1 MVQELKWIIRETDK
15 GLELKNLTL
24 QQHQTLQQHWKL
36 EDNRTMYLNSEKN
49 YFQTRILYSIIIWG

>member
-1 MVQELKWIIRETDK
+1 MVQELKWITRETGK

-36 EDNRTMYLNSEKN
+36 EDNRTMLFEFWEKLFSN
-49 YFQTRILYSIIIWG
+49 